1 MGRSHPIDAE
11 LKNDMSLL
19 SSDALA
25 FIQSDQKMLIGSEL
39 TVAQSGK
46 SFDVLD
52 PTSGSVIARVPEGD
66 SADIDKA
73 VIAARDAFD
82 NGEWSKM
89 KPASRERLV
98 FKLADLIE
106 KNALKVYKKTTHVD
120 KVVLLINKTSNQDLE
135 NKL

>member
-46 SFDVLD
+46 TFDVLD
-52 PTSGSVIARVPEGD
+52 PTSGSDRK
-66 SADIDKA
+66 S
-73 VIAARDAFD
+73 
-82 NGEWSKM
+82 
-89 KPASRERLV
+89 SRG
-98 FKLADLIE
+98 
-106 KNALKVYKKTTHVD
+106 
-120 KVVLLINKTSNQDLE
+120 
-135 NKL
+135 